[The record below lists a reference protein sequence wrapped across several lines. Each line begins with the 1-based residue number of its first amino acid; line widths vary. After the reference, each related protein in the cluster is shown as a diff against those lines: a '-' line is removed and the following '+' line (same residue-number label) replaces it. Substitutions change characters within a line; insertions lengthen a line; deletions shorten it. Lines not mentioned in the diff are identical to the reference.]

1 MTALAWLRPVVE
13 AALTPAAR
21 RHAAAWADPAAA
33 QDAARARIWEG
44 LRETRYGER
53 FPSFAA
59 LPVVE
64 WDQMA
69 PYMARQQAGEA
80 GVVTRDRVLFWE
92 PTSGS
97 GGAPK
102 RVPYTAALRRCFS
115 SMFAVWAHDVL
126 TRGPR
131 LRSGRIWF
139 SVTPRFDAPER
150 AGDGAPVGTADDRD
164 YLDGPLRALVD
175 PFWVA
180 PRGLAAA
187 RDPEA
192 WRRCVA
198 RTLCARRDLEGISV
212 WSPTLLTVLLDWMEE
227 HRDELPNGE
236 RIGDWPALWPDLRF
250 VSCWDAGSAALPA
263 QALRARLP
271 GVLVQGKGLLATE
284 CPVTVP
290 RIGHDDTTAPLV
302 ADVVIELLDHRGDL
316 LPLVAG
322 RAGEHY
328 DVVVSQ
334 PAGLARYRLGDVV
347 EVHGSFGACPG
358 LRFLGRRRTSDL
370 VGEKLTEAAV
380 AAALALAEAPPGC
393 ALIAAGDHY
402 RLEVDAASVP
412 DQLAARVD
420 AALQREH
427 HYRLARQHGQLG
439 VIEAVA
445 HPGRARAHLDA
456 APVWG
461 ADKGSVLRS

>member
-1 MTALAWLRPVVE
+1 MTVLAWMRPVIQ
-13 AALTPAAR
+13 AALTPTAR
-21 RHAAAWADPAAA
+21 RHAAAWADPAMA
-33 QDAARARIWEG
+33 QAAARERIWRG

-53 FPSFAA
+53 FASFDA
-59 LPVVE
+59 LPVVGWE
-64 WDQMA
+64 EVA
-69 PYMARQQAGEA
+69 PFVARQEAGEA
-80 GVVTRDRVLFWE
+80 DVVTRDRVLFWE

-97 GGAPK
+97 GGPPK

-126 TRGPR
+126 MRGPR

-139 SVTPRFDAPER
+139 SVTPRFGTSER

-175 PFWVA
+175 PFWVTA
-180 PRGLAAA
+180 KGLSAA

-198 RTLCARRDLEGISV
+198 EMLCARRDLEGISV
-212 WSPTLLTVLLDWMEE
+212 WSPTLLTALLDWMEA
-227 HRDELPNGE
+227 HREELPNGE
-236 RIGDWPALWPDLRF
+236 RIGDWSALWPELRF

-263 QALRARLP
+263 RALRERLP
-271 GVLVQGKGLLATE
+271 AVLVQGKGLLATE

-290 RIGHDDTTAPLV
+290 RIGHDDTAAPLV

-316 LPLVAG
+316 VPLVAG
-322 RAGEHY
+322 REGERY

-347 EVHGSFGACPG
+347 EVRGRFGACPG
-358 LRFLGRRRTSDL
+358 LRFLGRLRTSDR

-380 AAALALAEAPPGC
+380 VAAFALAGAPPGC
-393 ALIAAGDHY
+393 VLVAVGDYY

-420 AALQREH
+420 AALQHEH
-427 HYRLARQHGQLG
+427 HYRLARQLGQLG
-439 VIEAVA
+439 AIEAVA
-445 HPGRARAHLDA
+445 CPGRARAALDA

-461 ADKGSVLRS
+461 ADKGSVLRI